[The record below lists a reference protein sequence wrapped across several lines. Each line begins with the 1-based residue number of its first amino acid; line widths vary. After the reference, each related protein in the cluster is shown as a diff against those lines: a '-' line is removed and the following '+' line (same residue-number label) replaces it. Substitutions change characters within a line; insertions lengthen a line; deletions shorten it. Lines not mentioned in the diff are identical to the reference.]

1 VVVFPEL
8 SLTGYELDARAV
20 AINDAALAPIVNAC
34 AATGSLALAGAPV
47 QYEDGRD
54 DIAVLAIGGGGAS
67 VAYRKTWLGCAE
79 PARFRPGDGSA
90 VLEVDGWRLGLGV
103 RKDTGA
109 AQHVAGT
116 AALGVDAYLGGLVH
130 LPQEL
135 PRAGGPGCGPRAG
148 VPRIRGLRQLRPARP
163 AGLRRDRRVLRR
175 LLARRHRYCPRRP
188 RLSAASPAPP

>member
-1 VVVFPEL
+1 
-8 SLTGYELDARAV
+8 
-20 AINDAALAPIVNAC
+20 
-34 AATGSLALAGAPV
+34 V

-54 DIAVLAIGGGGAS
+54 AIAVLAIGGGGAS

-103 RKDTGA
+103 GKDTGA

-163 AGLRRDRRVLRR
+163 AGLRRDRRGPPPSTRPKAS
-175 LLARRHRYCPRRP
+175 LLPAPAP
-188 RLSAASPAPP
+188 TSAASPAPP